1 MAHARGLAVLLAWT
15 VGCGGGSAPDD
26 EASAG
31 DEAVAEDDATADDGT
46 VDPAVAAAAQEGAE
60 REVPRL
66 VLLPMEGVD
75 EAEDGAGHLVGAAN
89 AVAFELDARLVPL
102 RGDADPLRLHVGD
115 LVLERPHTPR
125 PGILRF
131 VLADRDRVREGAAV
145 TLQYGDDE
153 STQVVVDPVLHLPW

>member
-1 MAHARGLAVLLAWT
+1 MAPARALAVLLAWT
-15 VGCGGGSAPDD
+15 VGCGGAAAPDE

-31 DEAVAEDDATADDGT
+31 DEAVEDEGSAEQGAI
-46 VDPAVAAAAQEGAE
+46 DPAVAAAAQEGAD

-75 EAEDGAGHLVGAAN
+75 EAEDGAGHLVGGAN

-102 RGDADPLRLHVGD
+102 RGDTDPLRLLVGD
-115 LVLERPHTPR
+115 LVLSRPHTPR

-153 STQVVVDPVLHLPW
+153 ATQVVVDPVLHLPW